1 MKFSWPCEEYLAS
14 DDGLKSVYAKVH
26 EKFVYGWA
34 QFKAQEIGVSQNE
47 TENAIFF
54 FGHHMGALYG
64 KQHYKGLWGTKLAG
78 KTGVFFILNEFDDQT
93 TDNACVHF
101 FKRQNPATDEE
112 YMSRCFKDPRDD
124 FNLQRMLYN
133 LIKLKKFS
141 YCSRQ
146 RSHYQRC
153 YILLPYQ
160 SRHCIFVFEPGPD
173 SNYTAKRH

>member
-1 MKFSWPCEEYLAS
+1 MKFSWPCEEYLPS

-101 FKRQNPATDEE
+101 FKRQNPATDDE

-124 FNLQRMLYN
+124 FNLQRTLYN

-141 YCSRQ
+141 HCSRQ
-146 RSHYQRC
+146 RSHYQCC

-160 SRHCIFVFEPGPD
+160 S
-173 SNYTAKRH
+173 